1 MAIGIRL
8 KFEGLDAATFDK
20 ANALVDAPNNPPD
33 GCIFH
38 SSGPIDG
45 GYGVID
51 FWESREHFDRF
62 AQEKI
67 GPIMGQLGIEGRPD
81 VKEFPVHEYFKP

>member
-1 MAIGIRL
+1 
-8 KFEGLDAATFDK
+8 
-20 ANALVDAPNNPPD
+20 
-33 GCIFH
+33 
-38 SSGPIDG
+38 
-45 GYGVID
+45 VID